1 MASHV
6 ILAVLLP
13 VDTRLTPDGGCNT
26 SPENTGVF
34 PQFLR
39 GNDGDRTKSPPYVHL
54 HVMIALV
61 LLLAPL
67 PALLE
72 E

>member
-1 MASHV
+1 MV
-6 ILAVLLP
+6 
-13 VDTRLTPDGGCNT
+13 T
-26 SPENTGVF
+26 
-34 PQFLR
+34 
-39 GNDGDRTKSPPYVHL
+39 TKSPPYDHL
-54 HVMIALV
+54 HVMIVLV